1 MPLEGTWGIN
11 FPLIINDLRPQK
23 TTSSKEVAQ
32 CQAQALAKCLVWS
45 STLGWQRAPVPRKN
59 PTLPSQD
66 LVWRGGAELLAKE
79 IGFHHGV
86 RESVLAM
93 DDYASCLS

>member
-1 MPLEGTWGIN
+1 MFGFVIN
-11 FPLIINDLRPQK
+11 PRLATRPRSPK
-23 TTSSKEVAQ
+23 KPDTAEPGSG
-32 CQAQALAKCLVWS
+32 LAW
-45 STLGWQRAPVPRKN
+45 
-59 PTLPSQD
+59 
-66 LVWRGGAELLAKE
+66 GAELLAKE

>member
-1 MPLEGTWGIN
+1 PDAAEPGSG
-11 FPLIINDLRPQK
+11 
-23 TTSSKEVAQ
+23 
-32 CQAQALAKCLVWS
+32 LAW
-45 STLGWQRAPVPRKN
+45 
-59 PTLPSQD
+59 
-66 LVWRGGAELLAKE
+66 GAELLAKE